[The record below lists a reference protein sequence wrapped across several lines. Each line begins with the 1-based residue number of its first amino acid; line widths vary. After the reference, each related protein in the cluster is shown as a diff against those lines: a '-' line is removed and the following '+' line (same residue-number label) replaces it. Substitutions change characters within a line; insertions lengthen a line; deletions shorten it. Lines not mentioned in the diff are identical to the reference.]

1 MQSQHI
7 RPIAQALLVTF
18 LWSTSFIIIK
28 KGLVE
33 IPPLTYAGLRYVL
46 AALCF
51 LPVVMR
57 PKYINEVRNLTAAQF
72 KKLLLLGF
80 VFYTATQG
88 AQFIGLSLLPSAT
101 VSLLLNFTP
110 LVVAV
115 IALFLLQE
123 KPTKQQWA
131 GSALFLLGVGFYFY
145 PVSFPGDVWLGLGVM
160 GFGILANSWSAILGR
175 EINRNKDISPVII
188 TLISMAAGAIIL
200 LTAGFALNG
209 LPEISLKTWLYLLWL
224 AGVNTAFAFTLWN
237 LTLRSLTAMESSII
251 NGTMLIQIGLL
262 AWFFL
267 DEKITVIKGTGMAL
281 AAAGII
287 LVQIRKSKS

>member
-1 MQSQHI
+1 MQSQQI
-7 RPIAQALLVTF
+7 RPIAQALFVTF

-57 PKYINEVRNLTAAQF
+57 SKYINEIRNLTAAQF

-88 AQFIGLSLLPSAT
+88 AQFIGLFLLPSVT

-110 LVVAV
+110 LVVA
-115 IALFLLQE
+115 ILAIYLLDE
-123 KPTKQQWA
+123 KPAKQQWA

-145 PVSFPGDVWLGLGVM
+145 PAILPGDVWLGIGVM
-160 GFGILANSWSAILGR
+160 SFGILANSWAAILGR
-175 EINRNKDISPVII
+175 EINRKKDTSPVII
-188 TLISMAAGAIIL
+188 TFVSMTAGAILL

-209 LPEISLKTWLYLLWL
+209 LPDISLKTWFYLLWL

-267 DEKITVIKGTGMAL
+267 DEKITPTKGTGMAL
-281 AAAGII
+281 AAVGII